1 MNAMNTGRS
10 VRASVYLRALMA
22 VVALL
27 FFGTLTVGHM
37 AQAGTVTPPVPGP
50 LVKAD
55 RILVLKRA
63 RKLEL
68 LRNGVVMKVY
78 PIALGPSPIGTKH
91 SAGDGKTPEGV
102 YTIDALQPHSEYHL
116 ALHVSYP
123 NVADKAQAAA
133 YHRDPGGDIMIHGL
147 PNWYHGAD
155 PVKFDRDWTKGCVS
169 VGDKAIEEIYAA
181 VDIGTVIEI
190 RP

>member
-1 MNAMNTGRS
+1 MNATDTGRH
-10 VRASVYLRALMA
+10 VRANAYARTLIA
-22 VVALL
+22 VAALL
-27 FFGTLTVGHM
+27 FFAATST
-37 AQAGTVTPPVPGP
+37 ASAGTVTPPVPGP
-50 LVKAD
+50 IVKAD
-55 RILVLKRA
+55 RILVLKSQ

-68 LRNGVVMKVY
+68 LRHGVVLKIY
-78 PIALGPSPIGTKH
+78 PIALGPSPVGTKH
-91 SAGDGKTPEGV
+91 SAGDGKTPEGI
-102 YTIDALQPHSEYHL
+102 YTIDARQPNSEYHL

-147 PNWYHGAD
+147 PAWYRGAE
-155 PVKFDRDWTKGCVS
+155 PVKFYKDWAEGCVS
-169 VGDKAIEEIYAA
+169 VGNHAIEEIYAA